1 MKYILIL
8 MMLILP
14 LSAAK
19 VVESTWTTE
28 QTFTQYLESRNV
40 PKGFLKSISEE
51 DQKFLSDIKTNHFF
65 YELKDDKGTL
75 LQALIPISEVMQIHI
90 SKKRDT
96 QEYLFDI
103 IPIAYNSGE
112 YYAKVVIENN
122 PYTDTVQQVKNK
134 NVANRLS
141 SALRDT
147 IDGKKLKKG
156 DEINFI
162 YTQTK
167 RMGKAVL
174 VPDIKVVRVKMG
186 KKETFVYVDEDGD
199 GFTHVGKSVAYEVKD
214 KKQKVYRKRVSGQ
227 GESSKF
233 IMPLRNVRIT
243 SHFSYSRYHPI
254 LKRNRP
260 HHGTDFGARKGTPLL
275 AVNSGKITYASRM
288 GTYGNVVKIKH
299 GGGYE
304 SLYAHQSKIRA
315 KHGQF
320 VKKGQVIGYVGST
333 GRSTGPH
340 LHFGLQKNGR
350 WIDPMNVLGKKSIKT
365 TGSNKSSKPADK
377 TIIKYKT
384 VVIKGA
390 KEYKNKLL
398 RAIKVEKVSYVWQES

>member
-1 MKYILIL
+1 MKYILVL

-19 VVESTWTTE
+19 VTESTWTTE

-40 PKGFLKSISEE
+40 PKGFLKSISKD

-65 YELKDDKGTL
+65 HELKDDKGTL

-112 YYAKVVIENN
+112 YYAKVIIENN

-141 SALRDT
+141 SALRNT

-156 DEINFI
+156 NEINFI

-199 GFTHVGKSVAYEVKD
+199 GFTQLGKSVAYKVKG
-214 KKQKVYRKRVSGQ
+214 KKKKVYTRKVSRQGQ
-227 GESSKF
+227 NSKF

-288 GTYGNVVKIKH
+288 GSYGNVVKIKH
-299 GGGYE
+299 SGGYE
-304 SLYAHQSKIRA
+304 SLYAHQSRIRA
-315 KHGQF
+315 KRGQH
-320 VKKGQVIGYVGST
+320 VKRGQVIGYVGST

-350 WIDPMNVLGKKSIKT
+350 WINPMNVLNKKSIT
-365 TGSNKSSKPADK
+365 TTTSSKSTKNVDT
-377 TIIKYKT
+377 TITKYKT

-398 RAIKVEKVSYVWQES
+398 RAIKVEKPSYVWKES